1 MSTFGSILLWI
12 LVLGTIS
19 FLIYKYE
26 SYFYECIDLRNDET
40 IKKEVVLKMD
50 WSQVFCFE
58 TLFLVFVISATI
70 GYFAYDLTSSFAF
83 TIFVLVIIFIIAII
97 LTIRKNFGYGIFITQ
112 RRAIMVKLFKPTS
125 FNIFEI
131 SNIEVRDNGIEITDV
146 NGRNEK
152 LDFIQNAEMIRL
164 EILQIKSE
172 LTIEYLRDQ
181 NNPN

>member
-1 MSTFGSILLWI
+1 
-12 LVLGTIS
+12 
-19 FLIYKYE
+19 
-26 SYFYECIDLRNDET
+26 
-40 IKKEVVLKMD
+40 
-50 WSQVFCFE
+50 
-58 TLFLVFVISATI
+58 
-70 GYFAYDLTSSFAF
+70 
-83 TIFVLVIIFIIAII
+83 
-97 LTIRKNFGYGIFITQ
+97 
-112 RRAIMVKLFKPTS
+112 MVKLFKPTS

>member
-1 MSTFGSILLWI
+1 LS
-12 LVLGTIS
+12 
-19 FLIYKYE
+19 
-26 SYFYECIDLRNDET
+26 
-40 IKKEVVLKMD
+40 
-50 WSQVFCFE
+50 
-58 TLFLVFVISATI
+58 
-70 GYFAYDLTSSFAF
+70 LTS
-83 TIFVLVIIFIIAII
+83 
-97 LTIRKNFGYGIFITQ
+97 
-112 RRAIMVKLFKPTS
+112 
-125 FNIFEI
+125 IFEI